1 MKNKDEI
8 QREIDALE
16 TKDDWGTSR
25 EIKMLPDLLREDETI
40 KALCSGQKRKLPSG
54 NLVNILLVC
63 TDKRL
68 LMIDKGLFLSKTD
81 DISLK
86 DVTGIERKDG
96 IIFSKIIIRTNSKK
110 TLKLRH
116 IDKAAAQSLCSE
128 VQNGK
133 EVNVERFIENLYKSY
148 KYRIKQDAANLL
160 SSEYDK
166 ILDSV
171 HEIQESLEHHNKIF
185 EEKVYM

>member
-16 TKDDWGTSR
+16 TKDEWGTSR

-133 EVNVERFIENLYKSY
+133 EVNVTIEKDFCDKKDSIAQELKEL
-148 KYRIKQDAANLL
+148 KELLDEGVLTQDEFDAKKKQLL
-160 SSEYDK
+160 G
-166 ILDSV
+166 I
-171 HEIQESLEHHNKIF
+171 
-185 EEKVYM
+185 

>member
-1 MKNKDEI
+1 MAKINILKNDMAMFMLCEAI
-8 QREIDALE
+8 GEE
-16 TKDDWGTSR
+16 TKEFMDL
-25 EIKMLPDLLREDETI
+25 KPDE
-40 KALCSGQKRKLPSG
+40 
-54 NLVNILLVC
+54 N
-63 TDKRL
+63 
-68 LMIDKGLFLSKTD
+68 GLY
-81 DISLK
+81 
-86 DVTGIERKDG
+86 DVVI
-96 IIFSKIIIRTNSKK
+96 
-110 TLKLRH
+110 TL
-116 IDKAAAQSLCSE
+116 
-128 VQNGK
+128 NGK